1 MLGLGSFPRTLTSP
15 RRETR
20 LRWSTLQISSMR
32 DKGKKVRGGT
42 PPRIRQTQAKCIL
55 KQLKYVPWTRER
67 EENSKYLR
75 KSCHHHIKCTAVT
88 FLTAL
93 MWKRPLNNVAL
104 TAATY
109 RRLKGVFGGMGAQ
122 VGSRWST
129 NVRSRWSG
137 RTYIMWKNPHEE
149 GTAKKRK
156 RILLHVK
163 NLMWW
168 SVFISKILV
177 SSNGRSFDHNSSYS
191 YLIAS

>member
-1 MLGLGSFPRTLTSP
+1 MHYVGTIAQNNVLGLGPYPRTLTSP
-15 RRETR
+15 RRETWLR
-20 LRWSTLQISSMR
+20 LSTLQASLVG
-32 DKGKKVRGGT
+32 DKEKKVRGGT
-42 PPRIRQTQAKCIL
+42 PPRTRHTQAKFIL

-75 KSCHHHIKCTAVT
+75 KSCCHHHIKCTAVT
-88 FLTAL
+88 FLAAL

-137 RTYIMWKNPHEE
+137 RTYIIWKNPPWRGESEKEE
-149 GTAKKRK
+149 ENTVACKKPNVVICIHK
-156 RILLHVK
+156 
-163 NLMWW
+163 
-168 SVFISKILV
+168 
-177 SSNGRSFDHNSSYS
+177 
-191 YLIAS
+191 